1 MTNRIHLAI
10 SCLLLACGDDGGSND
25 PSGTTTDTPTTM
37 STSMS
42 STTQDP
48 TGSSSSG
55 DPTSSEGSS
64 GSESGSGSGSGSES
78 GTGTGSESGS
88 GAGDVCA
95 EDPTDT
101 ECFACTKEMCCDDYA
116 ACAADPDCIC
126 TVECGLMGT
135 DPAECLKMC
144 NNPPPGPAMALGICA
159 GTTCMS
165 ACIPR

>member
-64 GSESGSGSGSGSES
+64 GSESGTGSGTGSGSGS
-78 GTGTGSESGS
+78 GSESGS